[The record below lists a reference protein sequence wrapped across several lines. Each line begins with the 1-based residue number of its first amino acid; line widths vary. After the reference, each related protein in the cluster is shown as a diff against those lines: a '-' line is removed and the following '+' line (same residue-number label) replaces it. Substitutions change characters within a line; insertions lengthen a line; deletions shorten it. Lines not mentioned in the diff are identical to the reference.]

1 MFWGTLEITIFSRL
15 ISLEINVEF
24 RIFFFSSILWCF
36 VKMFAE
42 FQNPAPIFKLPVA
55 LRVLKTSRA
64 CTRWGVREK
73 FFFFFLMVSEQVN
86 LIHDRCSYGKIEKKY

>member
-36 VKMFAE
+36 VKMFAK
-42 FQNPAPIFKLPVA
+42 FQNPTPNFKLPVA
-55 LRVLKTSRA
+55 LRVLKTARV
-64 CTRWGVREK
+64 CTR
-73 FFFFFLMVSEQVN
+73 LVSEQVN